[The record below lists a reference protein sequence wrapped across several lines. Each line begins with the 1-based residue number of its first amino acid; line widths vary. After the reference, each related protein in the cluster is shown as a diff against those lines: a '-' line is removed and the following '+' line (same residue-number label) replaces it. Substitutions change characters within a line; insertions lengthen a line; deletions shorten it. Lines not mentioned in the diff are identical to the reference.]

1 MAERRAPNV
10 EQLIARYRD
19 TGDIAL
25 RDRVVADQLYL
36 AQMVARKFDGRG
48 VEYDDLYQVA
58 SLALVKAVDRFD
70 AERGL
75 KFSTFVVPTMVGE
88 VKNYFRYKMRLIRL
102 PRGGS
107 EAVRR
112 IAQAEEQLHMELQR
126 SPSAP
131 ELAQALA
138 WRVEDVLEALEM
150 RRAVGVDSLDRA
162 AEDEAQGIGERIGAP
177 DQALLAYE
185 DREVLTDAL
194 RKLDEDDRRL
204 VRQRFFENR
213 SQRDVAALWGVSQM
227 TVSRRE
233 KRALQRLRA
242 LMGEDE

>member
-1 MAERRAPNV
+1 MPTS
-10 EQLIARYRD
+10 EQAQTLLSQYAREPSD
-19 TGDIAL
+19 AL
-25 RDRVVADQLYL
+25 RAQIVEAFLPL
-36 AQMVARKFDGRG
+36 AGHVARRFAGRG
-48 VEYDDLYQVA
+48 ADYDDLYQVA
-58 SLALVKAVDRFD
+58 SLALVKAVERFD

-88 VKNYFRYKMRLIRL
+88 VKNYFRDKMRLIRL

-126 SPSAP
+126 SPSAQ

-185 DREVLTDAL
+185 DREALTDAL

>member
-1 MAERRAPNV
+1 MPTS
-10 EQLIARYRD
+10 EQAQTLLSQYAREPSD
-19 TGDIAL
+19 AL
-25 RDRVVADQLYL
+25 RAQIVEAFLPL
-36 AQMVARKFDGRG
+36 AGHVARRFAGRG
-48 VEYDDLYQVA
+48 ADYDDLYQVA

-88 VKNYFRYKMRLIRL
+88 VKNYFRDKMRLIRL

-126 SPSAP
+126 SPSAQ

-185 DREVLTDAL
+185 DREALTDAL